1 MAPLK
6 KDGPV
11 SFKSN
16 TALIKK
22 ARKVFA
28 EQDLNLIEVMNEFLE
43 YVVQTQAIPFKTK
56 TDEKKEQ
63 MIADLKSQIDKSF
76 ASYEA
81 GHVVSQE
88 EMKARYGL

>member
-1 MAPLK
+1 MATLEK
-6 KDGPV
+6 NSQV

-16 TALIKK
+16 TALVKK

-28 EQDLNLIEVMNEFLE
+28 EQDLNLTEVMNEFLE
-43 YVVQTQAIPFKTK
+43 YVVQTRAIPFKTN
-56 TDEKKEQ
+56 TDKKREQ